1 MTDQALGV
9 ASAETPTTKQRLFV
23 RYLTAILIDLLVLN
37 LFVEYWQHVTIDS
50 FSLSLLAAVLL
61 QVLLKL
67 TLTLE
72 HRVGG
77 YFSSKSGALWKS
89 LRIFSAWLILFGSKF
104 VMLGAIKL
112 AFGDEVRFSGPLH
125 GVVAFIVVVV
135 TMLVAE
141 ELVVR
146 FYRRL
151 D

>member
-50 FSLSLLAAVLL
+50 FSMSLLAAVLL

-77 YFSSKSGALWKS
+77 YFSSKSGAFWKS

-112 AFGDEVRFSGPLH
+112 AFGDEVRFGGPLH

>member
-1 MTDQALGV
+1 MTDQTLEV
-9 ASAETPTTKQRLFV
+9 ASAETPTTRQRLFV

-37 LFVEYWQHVTIDS
+37 LFVEFWQHVAIDS
-50 FSLSLLAAVLL
+50 FSVSLLAAILL

-67 TLTLE
+67 TLSLE
-72 HRVGG
+72 HWVAG
-77 YFSSKSGALWKS
+77 YFTARTGGLWKF

-104 VMLGAIKL
+104 VMLGAINF
-112 AFGDEVRFSGPLH
+112 AFGDAVFFGGPLH

-135 TMLVAE
+135 AMLVAE